1 MFDVDAMPERLAAFL
16 TARAEGRSA
25 TVTAYEPMTGG
36 YSRLMARGDV
46 TWSDGTTQQVV
57 LRGDPPPGQAMMET
71 DRDAEWALLQAL
83 GSVPELGLCRG
94 LAYDASGAELGTKA
108 IVLEYCAGASL
119 QVGLA
124 AITDGDHGN
133 HPADL
138 ITTAASVHS
147 VTAADLAGVLAEPPS
162 WDEHIGSLID
172 IYRRAEHEH
181 VESDPFLRF
190 TAAWLD
196 ANRPAPLPLRLVH
209 GDFQAA
215 NIMTEPGTGRHLLID
230 WELAHIGDP
239 REDLGY
245 YNIYSSASGPNL
257 FAADPEG
264 FLARYR
270 EATGFST
277 EAVNLETMGYFSAL
291 ASITVF
297 SRILA
302 GAGAMA
308 LGANSG
314 IMTTYT
320 INALT
325 VGHSNW
331 MANCV
336 GGKVA

>member
-16 TARAEGRSA
+16 TTRAAGRTA

-46 TWSDGTTQQVV
+46 EWSDGTSQQVV

-71 DRDAEWALLQAL
+71 DRDAEWALLEAL
-83 GSVPELGLCRG
+83 GAMPSLGLCRG
-94 LAYDASGAELGTKA
+94 LAYDLTGDELGTKA
-108 IVLEYCAGASL
+108 IVLEYCAGSSL
-119 QVGLA
+119 QGVFNS
-124 AITDGDHGN
+124 ITDGGYGN
-133 HPADL
+133 HAADL
-138 ITTAASVHS
+138 VTTAASVHA
-147 VTAADLAGVLAEPPS
+147 VTAADLGGALAEPPS

-257 FAADPEG
+257 FATDPEG

-270 EATGFST
+270 EATGFSI

-336 GGKVA
+336 SGKVA